1 MATTKTAKK
10 KQAPL
15 RKANHFMKDV
25 TGIALRLLLYAVVT
39 VVLGL
44 LLSVIQGIENDALR
58 LAVAALLSFVVLA
71 VYFMEGISRGTEDA
85 GNSRQIARLEKAGH
99 SITAKEDASCYH
111 PLKALVG
118 SLLLFGIPLVLA
130 IVLALNAK
138 DYTYTLQDLPTWVSG
153 SYGTRED
160 VMAPLAAYTH
170 ALGTSALDW
179 IRIVVRLFMLVFI
192 NLFDNVQ
199 TAVGLID
206 RLAPLFILLY
216 PAAYVLG
223 YLCGPSQQA
232 KIEKMNKKAKKVAVR
247 KQQKKKIA
255 DELLGSQNV
264 PHYGHQAD
272 KNAHKKKELI

>member
-15 RKANHFMKDV
+15 RKAGNFMKDAP
-25 TGIALRLLLYAVVT
+25 GIALRLLLYAVVT

-71 VYFMEGISRGTEDA
+71 VYFMEGISRGTADA
-85 GNSRQIARLEKAGH
+85 SNSRQIARLEKAGH

-199 TAVGLID
+199 TAIGLID

-255 DELLGSQNV
+255 DELLGNQNV

-272 KNAHKKKELI
+272 KAAHKKKELI